1 MADPLHRKMPP
12 MMLRKILNHR
22 GFSLI
27 EVMIAMVILVLVV
40 NAAYG
45 LLLSSLSSYHRLSR
59 DSDDLAQMRIAM
71 NRLEREL
78 REARWL
84 TTNTSPTVLKF
95 RLPNHMTDANTRIPI
110 TYARDKMISYYV
122 NNGELLRRIYDIPAS
137 GFDGATPNRGDP
149 PGRLNEG
156 VNIIA
161 RNIQSLELT
170 YFPIET
176 PDHSYKTTVRITLRG
191 QASGAKPIILT
202 STIQLR
208 SQKGW

>member
-1 MADPLHRKMPP
+1 MADPSYRKMPP
-12 MMLRKILNHR
+12 LTLRKTLNRR
-22 GFSLI
+22 GISLI
-27 EVMIAMVILVLVV
+27 EVMIAMVILVLIV

-45 LLLSSLSSYHRLSR
+45 LLLSSLSSYHRLSH

-95 RLPNHMTDANTRIPI
+95 RIPNHMTDTNKSIPLN
-110 TYARDKMISYYV
+110 YARDKIISYYV
-122 NNGELLRRIYDIPAS
+122 NNGELLRRIYDIPTS
-137 GFDGATPNRGDP
+137 GFDGAAPNRGDP
-149 PGRLNEG
+149 PVRLNEG

-161 RNIQSLELT
+161 RSIESLELT
-170 YFPIET
+170 YLPTET

-191 QASGAKPIILT
+191 QASGGRPITLT